1 MEFDEEIGLLT
12 TNQRDRFRLDI
23 AEHTIPATD
32 SERLAEIKAKCESY
46 LARVGA
52 RSYQLLEPEERDR
65 QRKIDLASAEWA
77 VGVQNVIDAAMLM
90 SGATESCGFRR

>member
-12 TNQRDRFRLDI
+12 TNQSDRFRLDI

-32 SERLAEIKAKCESY
+32 SERLADLKAKCEAY

-65 QRKIDLASAEWA
+65 QRNLDLASAKWA
-77 VGVQNVIDAAMLM
+77 AGVQNVIDMAQMI
-90 SGATESCGFRR
+90 SGTTENCGFRR